1 MRLASEQEFSTAYTE
16 YRWHDG
22 YAKRARLFQ
31 YFPEPI
37 IVVGCGFG
45 FLVAE
50 FEKLGKL
57 VHGIDASEYCRD
69 ECRRLQVTRNFTLW
83 NILDGPPRLH
93 AATVI
98 TEDLLPWLTD
108 AEVTTCAENCALLS
122 PLVVHLVTEHG
133 QADYNYHS
141 TGYWMSLT
149 GQITVSLEGM

>member
-1 MRLASEQEFSTAYTE
+1 MRLASEQEFSTAYTN

-31 YFPEPI
+31 HFPEPV

-45 FLVAE
+45 FLVVE
-50 FEKLGKL
+50 LQRLGKL
-57 VHGIDASEYCRD
+57 AHGIDAADYCRTN
-69 ECRRLQVTRNFTLW
+69 RVTESFTQHD
-83 NILDGPPRLH
+83 ILTGPPRLH

-108 AEVTTCAENCALLS
+108 TEAITCAENCALLA
-122 PLVVHLVTEHG
+122 PIVVHLVTEQG

-149 GQITVSLEGM
+149 GQLTVSLEGM